1 MKKDLL
7 TRFVVVIFLSITTLL
22 AFGDMRH
29 STSSARPAN
38 REAELS
44 GLVTIR
50 RDKYGVPH
58 ILGQTEEAA
67 AFGQGYATAEDHCL
81 EMARLYLKARSEEA
95 AYFGETFAASD
106 LMTKRLHIYEV
117 AREGYSKSPPW
128 VQAILDGYAAGYDR
142 YLEKHKQELPE
153 WVRPITGIDV
163 LAHTRR
169 VTIMEFT
176 MDLGQLGKIGLK
188 ATAQAEGAW
197 DKAAM
202 APGSN
207 MW

>member
-29 STSSARPAN
+29 STSSARPAS

-81 EMARLYLKARSEEA
+81 ISPMGFRCECKSYPRPVNCSLRR
-95 AYFGETFAASD
+95 G
-106 LMTKRLHIYEV
+106 KRW
-117 AREGYSKSPPW
+117 A
-128 VQAILDGYAAGYDR
+128 
-142 YLEKHKQELPE
+142 
-153 WVRPITGIDV
+153 
-163 LAHTRR
+163 
-169 VTIMEFT
+169 
-176 MDLGQLGKIGLK
+176 
-188 ATAQAEGAW
+188 
-197 DKAAM
+197 
-202 APGSN
+202 
-207 MW
+207 